1 MPSQSLTSFTIAA
14 SAPCAVRSASIGA
27 ICCVLPNDENE
38 HIAVK
43 RATLQRGL
51 QPLSIIDAETDV
63 YRHTKPY
70 RGWLNCR
77 ERPNVVIEAPGILF
91 RM

>member
-1 MPSQSLTSFTIAA
+1 MKKLRRAA
-14 SAPCAVRSASIGA
+14 SRPEVSSSLLYRRDLL
-27 ICCVLPNDENE
+27 VLPNDENE

-43 RATLQRGL
+43 RATLLQRGL

>member
-1 MPSQSLTSFTIAA
+1 MKKLRRAA
-14 SAPCAVRSASIGA
+14 SRPEVSSSLLYRRDLL
-27 ICCVLPNDENE
+27 VLPNDENE

-63 YRHTKPY
+63 NRHTKPY